1 MTRRMAFIALSVAGG
16 MAPAQ
21 TAAKITGYASA
32 GPELLHY
39 PLGRRNAS
47 LVKRESVMLPDSV
60 QYAWPHPSKRY
71 IYVAWSN
78 GSGADHH
85 GVTAFRID
93 PASGALHPHG
103 NPVSLPARP
112 VHITTDIP
120 GTHLLVA
127 YNDPSGLTV
136 YGLSPE
142 GTILSP
148 ITQPAPLDFG

>member
-1 MTRRMAFIALSVAGG
+1 MTMVRAVFAILTAMAAQAETSKVAV
-16 MAPAQ
+16 
-21 TAAKITGYASA
+21 YASV
-32 GPELLHY
+32 GPELIHY
-39 PLGRRNAS
+39 QVDVDGAS
-47 LVKRESVMLPDSV
+47 LVKRESVTLPDSV

-93 PASGALHPHG
+93 TNSGALYPHG
-103 NPVSLPARP
+103 DQVTLPARP
-112 VHITTDIP
+112 IHLSTDIP

-136 YGLSPE
+136 NRLVADGRLGPQIE
-142 GTILSP
+142 LF
-148 ITQPAPLDFG
+148 AALRF